1 MLEWYRPQWDLS
13 RLMREVEVLVRC
25 FIQGEVQL
33 MSYRQ
38 SFLDHV
44 GIDPHRATLSELE
57 TIARKR
63 LSPGFDSEDRDVWL
77 DLLFSHLVEPELKG
91 LVFLM
96 EFPAAQAALAQ
107 TTEDFYGNTVA
118 CRFELYIDGIEI
130 ANGYQEELDPVVLE
144 RRFAGNIAL
153 RAARGQTLPANDQL
167 FLAAMQSGMP
177 PCAGVALG
185 VDRLFMCVQKQSSI
199 ATVMPFA

>member
-1 MLEWYRPQWDLS
+1 M
-13 RLMREVEVLVRC
+13 
-25 FIQGEVQL
+25 

-44 GIDPHRATLSELE
+44 GIDPHGATLSELE
-57 TIARKR
+57 TIARNK
-63 LSPGFDSEDRDVWL
+63 LSPGFDSEDRSVWL
-77 DLLFSHLVEPELKG
+77 DLLFSHLVEPELGG
-91 LVFLM
+91 LVFVT

-107 TTEDFYGNTVA
+107 TATDLYGNTVA

-130 ANGYQEELDPVVLE
+130 ANGYQEELDAAVLE
-144 RRFAGNIAL
+144 QRFAENCAL
-153 RAARGQTLPANDQL
+153 RASRGQILPATDPL

-185 VDRLFMCVQKQSSI
+185 VDRLFMCMQKQSSI
-199 ATVMPFA
+199 ETVMPFA